1 MMFRTLSKVL
11 LVFTLVSA
19 LPSLENA
26 AAAASRHHHRAQGR
40 KHHKKQRR
48 EEHRAHQ
55 EPKHDNDRDRA
66 AIPAD
71 QL

>member
-19 LPSLENA
+19 LPSLESA
-26 AAAASRHHHRAQGR
+26 ADAASRHHRAQGR

-48 EEHRAHQ
+48 EADRAR
-55 EPKHDNDRDRA
+55 KGHDQDHDRDRG
-66 AIPAD
+66 AIPPSE
-71 QL
+71 L